1 MIAGLI
7 ICVLIG
13 YYLLDTVALFLNLR
27 YLKEEVPPEFAGIY
41 DSSDYRRSQQYTRAK
56 AYLEIVSSTVMLV
69 ALLLFWGLNGFE
81 RLDLWLSGFGW
92 HPFLTGMVYIA
103 ILAAGRELLELPLE
117 LYRIFVVETRFG
129 FNRTS
134 WQTFALDHLKNWAI
148 GGAIMFGILAIVLGL
163 LQAFGI
169 QVWPVAWLVTAAISI
184 LLTYLAPT
192 IILPLFFKFQPL
204 PPGELTRCS
213 YQLLSGPELF
223 SS

>member
-7 ICVLIG
+7 ICVLIA

-81 RLDLWLSGFGW
+81 RLDLSLRGFGW
-92 HPFLTGMVYIA
+92 HPFWTGMVYIN
-103 ILAAGRELLELPLE
+103 ILPARPGLVHLPLAMRRPFM
-117 LYRIFVVETRFG
+117 LQTRLG
-129 FNRTS
+129 F
-134 WQTFALDHLKNWAI
+134 H
-148 GGAIMFGILAIVLGL
+148 
-163 LQAFGI
+163 
-169 QVWPVAWLVTAAISI
+169 P
-184 LLTYLAPT
+184 
-192 IILPLFFKFQPL
+192 
-204 PPGELTRCS
+204 
-213 YQLLSGPELF
+213 

>member
-7 ICVLIG
+7 ICVLIA

-69 ALLLFWGLNGFE
+69 CLLVCWGLNGFE
-81 RLDLWLSGFGW
+81 RLDLWLRGFGW
-92 HPFLTGMVYIA
+92 HHFWTGMVYIG

-117 LYRIFVVETRFG
+117 LYRTFVVETRFG

-134 WQTFALDHLKNWAI
+134 WQTFALDHLKNWSI
-148 GGAIMFGILAIVLGL
+148 GGAIPFGFLAIVLGL
-163 LQAFGI
+163 LQTFGI
-169 QVWPVAWLVTAAISI
+169 QVWPGARLGTRALSI
-184 LLTYLAPT
+184 PLTYLAPPM
-192 IILPLFFKFQPL
+192 I
-204 PPGELTRCS
+204 PPPSL
-213 YQLLSGPELF
+213 QF
-223 SS
+223 